1 MKFSISENEVE
12 NVALL
17 RENKL
22 KYLADKRLIEKEN
35 GNILYEKFEN
45 YLSDGVYNVI
55 KDNIKYPVFVKTKK
69 TLANYMY
76 CCQEVELQVRPGF

>member
-35 GNILYEKFEN
+35 GNILYGGE
-45 YLSDGVYNVI
+45 
-55 KDNIKYPVFVKTKK
+55 
-69 TLANYMY
+69 
-76 CCQEVELQVRPGF
+76 